1 MFEANNP
8 EIDVR
13 HLAARVD
20 LELERPPYE
29 HGRTLA
35 TGSGETGEA
44 DTQPARAGGGQP
56 APPPPPAPAGRLV
69 RLKQRLRRVPVLGP
83 ALVRANAWQRRVGL
97 RRRVHATPL
106 LGFALRWA
114 KSLRLLNRTRQDA
127 RTALERTDDIA
138 GQLAQFNWQI
148 GTLRNE
154 FASLSARM
162 DWVDGGVEGTDGQT
176 QTLARREESLRAF
189 VEDAFARI
197 EDLKAEV
204 DSVTARVESDLRA
217 HFDGALRGTI
227 EDFTARLEEV
237 KDDYRGRDDDVASQ
251 VQQLAERQ
259 DDLRRHI
266 DGAIQGTVSDFT
278 ARLEGVKGEY
288 RGRDEELSSLLRE
301 FGERLHR
308 LADRADL
315 LHGDVLFQQRRLD
328 KMLAQGP
335 APAKGDAALP
345 ASSASGASESHVPNR
360 FDQFYEAFEDRFRGR
375 REEIKQRQQVY
386 LEAIREAR
394 AGTAARPVLD
404 IGCGRGEWLE
414 LLGEQDLTAYGIDI
428 NAMAVEA
435 CRGHGLDAREADMMA
450 HLADCEDAA
459 LGAITAFHLIEH
471 LPVDTLLALLDEARR
486 TLAPDGVLILE
497 TPNPENL
504 IVGAHTFHNDPT
516 HRAPIP
522 PSVARFMAEQRGFTD
537 VRIRRLH
544 PNESVPP
551 LPEEGE
557 IGRRLN
563 ELLYGPQ
570 DYAVIA
576 RRP

>member
-13 HLAARVD
+13 RLAARVD
-20 LELERPPYE
+20 LELERPSYQHRHP
-29 HGRTLA
+29 LA
-35 TGSGETGEA
+35 GGQSEGEE
-44 DTQPARAGGGQP
+44 QPAGAGGGQP
-56 APPPPPAPAGRLV
+56 APSPPSPAGRLV

-83 ALVRANAWQRRVGL
+83 ALVRANAWQRRGGL
-97 RRRVHATPL
+97 RQRVHATPL
-106 LGFALRWA
+106 LGFALRWV

-138 GQLAQFNWQI
+138 GQLAHFNWQI

-154 FASLSARM
+154 VAALSGRM
-162 DWVDGGVEGTDGQT
+162 DWVDGGVEGVEGQAH
-176 QTLARREESLRAF
+176 TLARREESLRAF

-197 EDLKAEV
+197 EDLKAALDAV
-204 DSVTARVESDLRA
+204 PARVESDVRA
-217 HFDGALRGTI
+217 HVDGAIQGMI

-237 KDDYRGRDDDVASQ
+237 KDDYRGEIQS
-251 VQQLAERQ
+251 LAERQ

-266 DGAIQGTVSDFT
+266 DGCIRGTISDFT

-328 KMLAQGP
+328 KVLAQPP
-335 APAKGDAALP
+335 APTGDATPPAPSTAAPSAP
-345 ASSASGASESHVPNR
+345 ASSESHVPNR

-375 REEIKQRQQVY
+375 REEIKQRQRVY
-386 LEAIREAR
+386 LDAIQEAR
-394 AGTAARPVLD
+394 AGTPARPVLD

-414 LLGEQDLTAYGIDI
+414 LLGEQGLTAYGIDI

-435 CRGHGLDAREADMMA
+435 CLGHGLDAREADMMV
-450 HLADCEDAA
+450 HLAGCEDGA

-522 PSVARFMAEQRGFTD
+522 PSVARFMAEQRGFAE

-544 PNESVPP
+544 PNESVPT
-551 LPEEGE
+551 LPEDGE